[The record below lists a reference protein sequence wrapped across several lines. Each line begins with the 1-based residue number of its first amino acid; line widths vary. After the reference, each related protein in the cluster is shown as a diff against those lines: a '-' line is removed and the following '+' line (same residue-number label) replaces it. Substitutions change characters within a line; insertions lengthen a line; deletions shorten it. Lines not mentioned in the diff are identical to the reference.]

1 MFILRV
7 KPLILFVQCVFS
19 PSESCLLAYL
29 FQSRAQ
35 DGSKS
40 GWPDVVQL
48 HTNDKAEFP
57 VIGVQDSKYLSLC
70 YDKPARE
77 QLHFVT
83 SEKLLPT
90 IYSDSSSE
98 HH

>member
-1 MFILRV
+1 MLILRV
-7 KPLILFVQCVFS
+7 NPLILFVQYVFS

-29 FQSRAQ
+29 SQSRAQ
-35 DGSKS
+35 DASKS

-48 HTNDKAEFP
+48 HPNDKDEFP
-57 VIGVQDSKYLSLC
+57 VIGVQDSKYLPLC
-70 YDKPARE
+70 YDEPARK

-90 IYSDSSSE
+90 ICSDSSSE